1 MPGCGVAR
9 RRDGLRAVQLFPAPP
24 SGPLTGPRP
33 QMALQPPWH
42 CQAHRESRGLR
53 VRSWVPSRLCPDS
66 QVTSAKSLPGD
77 LSFFTKKFSVAIDEV
92 MVEQDLFLP
101 CDSETL
107 ETLK

>member
-9 RRDGLRAVQLFPAPP
+9 RRDGLRAVQLFPTPP

-77 LSFFTKKFSVAIDEV
+77 LSFFTKKFSVAIGEV
-92 MVEQDLFLP
+92 MVEQDLFLS

-107 ETLK
+107 GTLK

>member
-1 MPGCGVAR
+1 M
-9 RRDGLRAVQLFPAPP
+9 FT
-24 SGPLTGPRP
+24 LTGPRP

-53 VRSWVPSRLCPDS
+53 VRSWVPSHLCPDS

-101 CDSETL
+101 CDSEAL